1 QLMEGVD
8 AARSDNA
15 AHLKTAIV
23 MWLSQSD
30 PPNPQLVPFDKIGRG
45 LHNDATARPI
55 CPVELDWD
63 NVEHRDKIRDWH
75 PEYLITANLWPRFL
89 YKDGKYDPAHPAE
102 GLFQGSL
109 LVKAFKLIFTS
120 PSSVT
125 DKSVLDPR
133 PHKRRFA
140 ERCTRTNVAG
150 LLRMKK
156 VEPRAIAYVAVQVRF
171 ALSSCGTWR
180 LLDGIFDHTLFYN
193 NIIVNWFEVTEDAED
208 QSFVDDLLLW
218 WNR

>member
-1 QLMEGVD
+1 RVLLFYSSSEWRLRGRAIKRLVTMCDNVTDLISEADRQGTLDSGDQLHTRQENCLFKGYQELMRWIPGLRECVLNPNNISELDRITKQLMEGVD
-8 AARSDNA
+8 AARSDDA

-75 PEYLITANLWPRFL
+75 PEYLITANSWPHFL

-109 LVKAFKLIFTS
+109 LVK
-120 PSSVT
+120 
-125 DKSVLDPR
+125 
-133 PHKRRFA
+133 
-140 ERCTRTNVAG
+140 
-150 LLRMKK
+150 
-156 VEPRAIAYVAVQVRF
+156 
-171 ALSSCGTWR
+171 
-180 LLDGIFDHTLFYN
+180 
-193 NIIVNWFEVTEDAED
+193 
-208 QSFVDDLLLW
+208 
-218 WNR
+218 